1 MTVKILKMITGEEL
15 IGELELVKKSDHH
28 NDYKLKNV
36 GMVQMVPTQTG
47 VGLSLYPFAPYTEED
62 TYYFKHE
69 HVMTTMTPG
78 TELLNNY
85 NRVFGS
91 GIQLVEKSN
100 IIA

>member
-1 MTVKILKMITGEEL
+1 MTVKILKIITGEEL

-36 GMVQMVPTQTG
+36 GTVQMVPTQTG

-62 TYYFKHE
+62 TYYFKHD
-69 HVMTTMTPG
+69 HVITVMTPG

-85 NRVFGS
+85 NRIFGS
-91 GIQLVEKSN
+91 GIQLVKPG
-100 IIA
+100 IVA